1 MPSDTR
7 AEQPEHYSK
16 RSEKK
21 LRSYNFSTIVIVIF
35 LIAMMLVSSLVLLSS
50 YWGARDI
57 IQENIQQLSRQTT
70 VIANLTLEEYLKVNS
85 EVDSLIASSTI
96 LMYALRTGDIEQL
109 ERMLNEIYQSSQEG
123 RLDLLL
129 VQKGIEGEIYDVSLT
144 VYDLDD
150 LKKQITA
157 IPESTFTNRLVIS
170 NQGPRPVYAVMNKK
184 PLLLR
189 ATGKVIGYVYSG
201 IVLNDN
207 IEILSPIMANTE
219 ANALQLL
226 YKTQAVAQIASQTKD
241 RSAQI
246 SSEQDDLVVFAPL
259 AIKTP
264 SPGALV
270 LKITHSQNIIKT
282 LEDKYKRSTY
292 TISGLIII
300 IILSSIWILNDITRH
315 ATSTLNHYA
324 KEIALNK
331 NKAKFKRSRVREFN
345 QIGLTLSQLI
355 KAMTQAENKIIQ
367 SNTKLKRLADIAS
380 KAKDRLKKSNIEL
393 AAANTELEEF
403 AYRTSHDLRSP
414 IVSSISLLSI
424 ATEALQQNDIKL
436 ASQSLDLA
444 HNSLSKLEVLVKEI
458 LILNEIKNKE
468 EEYQAV
474 DAAEI
479 ITESLNKFSDL
490 ENMRNITV
498 ETDFAYKGTLKTKK
512 TKFRAITE
520 NLISNAIK
528 YYDPAKKKPYI
539 KISTYKKSGS
549 FILQV
554 KDNGLGIPPEKKEK
568 LFTMFTRLHPKSS
581 FGSGLGLYMAKKS
594 ADAINA
600 DIRFKSHGDGSIFE
614 LEVPLE
620 PIESA

>member
-1 MPSDTR
+1 M
-7 AEQPEHYSK
+7 
-16 RSEKK
+16 
-21 LRSYNFSTIVIVIF
+21 RSYNFSTIVIVIF

-345 QIGLTLSQLI
+345 QIGLT
-355 KAMTQAENKIIQ
+355 
-367 SNTKLKRLADIAS
+367 
-380 KAKDRLKKSNIEL
+380 
-393 AAANTELEEF
+393 
-403 AYRTSHDLRSP
+403 
-414 IVSSISLLSI
+414 
-424 ATEALQQNDIKL
+424 
-436 ASQSLDLA
+436 
-444 HNSLSKLEVLVKEI
+444 
-458 LILNEIKNKE
+458 
-468 EEYQAV
+468 
-474 DAAEI
+474 
-479 ITESLNKFSDL
+479 
-490 ENMRNITV
+490 
-498 ETDFAYKGTLKTKK
+498 
-512 TKFRAITE
+512 
-520 NLISNAIK
+520 
-528 YYDPAKKKPYI
+528 
-539 KISTYKKSGS
+539 
-549 FILQV
+549 
-554 KDNGLGIPPEKKEK
+554 
-568 LFTMFTRLHPKSS
+568 
-581 FGSGLGLYMAKKS
+581 
-594 ADAINA
+594 
-600 DIRFKSHGDGSIFE
+600 
-614 LEVPLE
+614 
-620 PIESA
+620 

>member
-1 MPSDTR
+1 
-7 AEQPEHYSK
+7 
-16 RSEKK
+16 
-21 LRSYNFSTIVIVIF
+21 
-35 LIAMMLVSSLVLLSS
+35 
-50 YWGARDI
+50 
-57 IQENIQQLSRQTT
+57 
-70 VIANLTLEEYLKVNS
+70 
-85 EVDSLIASSTI
+85 
-96 LMYALRTGDIEQL
+96 
-109 ERMLNEIYQSSQEG
+109 
-123 RLDLLL
+123 
-129 VQKGIEGEIYDVSLT
+129 
-144 VYDLDD
+144 
-150 LKKQITA
+150 
-157 IPESTFTNRLVIS
+157 
-170 NQGPRPVYAVMNKK
+170 
-184 PLLLR
+184 
-189 ATGKVIGYVYSG
+189 
-201 IVLNDN
+201 
-207 IEILSPIMANTE
+207 
-219 ANALQLL
+219 
-226 YKTQAVAQIASQTKD
+226 
-241 RSAQI
+241 
-246 SSEQDDLVVFAPL
+246 
-259 AIKTP
+259 
-264 SPGALV
+264 
-270 LKITHSQNIIKT
+270 
-282 LEDKYKRSTY
+282 
-292 TISGLIII
+292 
-300 IILSSIWILNDITRH
+300 
-315 ATSTLNHYA
+315 
-324 KEIALNK
+324 
-331 NKAKFKRSRVREFN
+331 
-345 QIGLTLSQLI
+345 
-355 KAMTQAENKIIQ
+355 MTQAENKIIQ

-600 DIRFKSHGDGSIFE
+600 DIRYKSHGDGSIFE